1 MEYTDVK
8 DRNKGLIS
16 NGPGHGRPMAFQADF
31 RYPFRSS
38 QFTCGPVYLQVTSP
52 FSSWISHGTTM
63 TTSPSRTHTL
73 FFIFPRMRHIL
84 VTLSMHRT
92 TTRLA
97 PSMFV
102 TVPNTS
108 LSFLFGV
115 RTLVTTS
122 LSATFLPPWLLWAC
136 LFSLSPSPHV
146 SLMRIRAIALAI
158 DVFLDGVQAFI
169 NDCREPHK

>member
-1 MEYTDVK
+1 M
-8 DRNKGLIS
+8 
-16 NGPGHGRPMAFQADF
+16 
-31 RYPFRSS
+31 
-38 QFTCGPVYLQVTSP
+38 
-52 FSSWISHGTTM
+52 TM
-63 TTSPSRTHTL
+63 SPSRTQTL
-73 FFIFPRMRHIL
+73 FFIFPRMRHIR
-84 VTLSMHRT
+84 VTLSMQRT

-97 PSMFV
+97 PSMLV

-108 LSFLFGV
+108 LSFLLGV

-122 LSATFLPPWLLWAC
+122 PSPPATFLPPWLLLLC
-136 LFSLSPSPHV
+136 LFSLSPSSYV